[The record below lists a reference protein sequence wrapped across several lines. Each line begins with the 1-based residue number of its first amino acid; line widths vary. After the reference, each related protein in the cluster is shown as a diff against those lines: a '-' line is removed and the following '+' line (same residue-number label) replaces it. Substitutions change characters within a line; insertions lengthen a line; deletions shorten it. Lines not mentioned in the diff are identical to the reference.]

1 MFNKLIDLL
10 ITFIGLF
17 QCWTYV
23 APYERGVVLRKGLL
37 DRVIG
42 PGWQWLV
49 PAGFEKY
56 ITENIRPEP
65 VKLEVQWLHTKD
77 NYAAN
82 ISVAAEYEIFDIETH
97 ILEFEESFTTNCLIA
112 AGVISTHVQDSK
124 FNAVT
129 NASVSSLKSKIN
141 RKIKKR
147 GGRFTELVLTDLS
160 NGEAIR
166 YWHEGIE
173 LDFGGEE

>member
-1 MFNKLIDLL
+1 M
-10 ITFIGLF
+10 
-17 QCWTYV
+17 
-23 APYERGVVLRKGLL
+23 
-37 DRVIG
+37 
-42 PGWQWLV
+42 
-49 PAGFEKY
+49 
-56 ITENIRPEP
+56 
-65 VKLEVQWLHTKD
+65 
-77 NYAAN
+77 
-82 ISVAAEYEIFDIETH
+82 
-97 ILEFEESFTTNCLIA
+97 
-112 AGVISTHVQDSK
+112 QDSK